1 MAEGIADV
9 SNLRVFAFDE
19 GKNAPKDFLRA
30 WRKALLR
37 RFFRTRNLIRNGMWP
52 TSIWNLMVC
61 VTLFSI
67 LLVGDWEWAKP
78 VTSRLWNIGKVCC
91 MHEGVPLP
99 VRVFLISTI
108 GGVLFFIILMY
119 KRRWLLRVLLS
130 YNGWMYE
137 MPRSHST
144 RTYVWGSLVRL
155 LSGYHPTLYS
165 CQKSLPY
172 LPLPRLNDTVDK
184 FLTSLQ
190 ALYGKES
197 DEFQEFETEA
207 KKFKSGVGVKL
218 QRALVLKSWWAQ
230 NWITDWWEKYV
241 YHMCRAPLSINSNY
255 YIVDHSHWQPTHRQV
270 SRAASVTYQVLCC
283 KRLIEREQLPPLFIR
298 NTIPL
303 CMAQYERMFGT
314 TRIPGEEVDELVQ
327 ATSSKHV
334 VVQRHGIYY
343 QLDVFDVDGLP
354 LSAQSWEKQMQ
365 WIVDDADRHKDE
377 YSKGERSL
385 AAFTAQDRTEWSRVR
400 QQYFQSG
407 LNKDSLDI
415 LESALFHVVLD
426 NKCFKTW
433 SERGKY
439 MLHGNGATQWFDKS
453 FNLLIFSD
461 GRYGLNAEHS
471 WADAPVMGHVNEFN
485 LTNEVLKDL
494 FDADGYCRPIPDITQ
509 AGIRQPIRLVWDM
522 SSDLEIKVD
531 RALTISQQNNDDLDF
546 CLQEFSAF
554 GKGFIK
560 KCKVSPDAYIQLAL
574 QLAYYRDAGRFVLTY
589 EASMTRLFLHGR
601 TETVRSLT
609 QESCNFVQ
617 SMSDENATN
626 EERIRL
632 LQVAC
637 ERHQSLYRDA
647 MTGKGMDRHLFG
659 LYVVSKGLG
668 LECDFLKRALA
679 IPWVLSTSQQPQQQI
694 ATSPSCDDPQYKCH
708 ICPGGGFGP
717 VSSEGY
723 GVSYMIPGNQL
734 IFFHVTSKKSCA
746 ATDSQV
752 FMQRIFRSLW
762 DIRKLF
768 EPDLHTN
775 DMDAVI
781 NGTIDVNP
789 ILTHMTNG
797 TA

>member
-1 MAEGIADV
+1 MAEAIRDV
-9 SNLRVFAFDE
+9 SKLRVFAFDE
-19 GKNAPKDFLRA
+19 GSNAPKDFFRA

-61 VTLFSI
+61 VALFSV
-67 LLVGDWEWAKP
+67 LLVGDWDWTKP
-78 VTSRLWNIGKVCC
+78 VTSRLWTIGKVCC
-91 MHEGVPLP
+91 LHEGVPFPLS
-99 VRVFLISTI
+99 VLLISTI
-108 GGVLFFIILMY
+108 GGILFFIVLMY

-137 MPRSHST
+137 MPRSHSM
-144 RTYVWGSLVRL
+144 RTYVWGLCVKL

-172 LPLPRLNDTVDK
+172 LPLPCLDDAVDK
-184 FLTSLQ
+184 FLASLQ
-190 ALYGKES
+190 ALYGKDS
-197 DEFQEFETEA
+197 DEYHEFEMEA

-241 YHMCRAPLSINSNY
+241 YHMCRAPLAINSNY
-255 YIVDHSHWQPTHRQV
+255 YIGDLSHWQPTHRQV
-270 SRAASVTYQVLCC
+270 SRAASVTHEVLCF

-303 CMAQYERMFGT
+303 CMSQYERMFGT

-327 ATSSKHV
+327 ATNSKHM
-334 VVQRHGIYY
+334 VVQRLGLYY
-343 QLDVFDVDGLP
+343 LVDVLDINGQP
-354 LSAQSWEKQMQ
+354 LTAQSWEKQMQ
-365 WIVDDADRHKDE
+365 WIFDDADKHKGE
-377 YSKGERSL
+377 YSEGARTL
-385 AAFTAQDRTEWSRVR
+385 AAFTAQDRTEWARVR
-400 QQYFQSG
+400 QQHFQSG
-407 LNKDSLDI
+407 VNKDSLDI

-426 NKCFKTW
+426 SKCFKTW

-439 MLHGNGATQWFDKS
+439 MLHGSGSSIWFDKS

-461 GRYGLNAEHS
+461 GRCGINAEHS
-471 WADAPVMGHVNEFN
+471 WADAPVMGHINEFH
-485 LTNEVLKDL
+485 LTNEVLLEL
-494 FDADGYCRPIPDITQ
+494 FDADGFCRPTPDVKQ
-509 AGIRQPIRLVWDM
+509 AAVRQPVRLVWDM
-522 SSDLEIKVD
+522 SDDLEVKVQ

-546 CLQEFSAF
+546 CMQEFSAY

-560 KCKVSPDAYIQLAL
+560 QCKVSPDAYIQLAL
-574 QLAYYRDAGRFVLTY
+574 QLAYYRDAGKFVLTY

-609 QESCNFVQ
+609 QESCNFVR
-617 SMSDENATN
+617 SMFDENATN
-626 EERIRL
+626 EERIQL
-632 LQVAC
+632 LRIASKK
-637 ERHQSLYRDA
+637 HQSLYRDA
-647 MTGKGMDRHLFG
+647 MTGKGIDRHLFG

-679 IPWVLSTSQQPQQQI
+679 IPWILSTSQQPQQQI
-694 ATSPSCDDPQYKCH
+694 TTSPSCDDPQYKSQ

-734 IFFHVTSKKSCA
+734 IFFHVTAKKSCTM
-746 ATDSQV
+746 TDARG
-752 FMQRIFRSLW
+752 FTRLIFQSMW

-768 EPDLHTN
+768 EPDLHSD

-781 NGTIDVNP
+781 NGTIDVDP
-789 ILTHMTNG
+789 VPTHMTNG
-797 TA
+797 TV